1 MPHRLD
7 SFNEATNAKTDFLNE
22 HLRSL
27 CDEDDGL
34 LFLDA
39 NLPRTPAYYHSDGLH
54 FNLNGSSFFGHY
66 ISKYLLPSSNFPKPQ
81 LWCKDVN
88 FYLND
93 TFDERSCISSTCKHI
108 FSETDIELD
117 HNSSNT
123 LTQATEPLYKFRK
136 GTTLI
141 HLNVRNLLPKL
152 EELKFYLTY

>member
-1 MPHRLD
+1 MPHRLG
-7 SFNEATNAKTDFLNE
+7 SFNKATNTKTDFLNE

-34 LFLDA
+34 FFLDA
-39 NLPRTPAYYHSDGLH
+39 NLHRTPAYYHSDGLH

-66 ISKYLLPSSNFPKPQ
+66 ISKYLLPSSN
-81 LWCKDVN
+81 
-88 FYLND
+88 
-93 TFDERSCISSTCKHI
+93 CKHI

-141 HLNVRNLLPKL
+141 HLNVRSLLLKL
-152 EELKFYLTY
+152 EELKFYLTNKKI